1 MTETFFEPEYLK
13 TLNSAQKEAVLTI
26 DGPLLILAGA
36 GAGKTKAITYRIL
49 HLIKQ
54 GVRPRSIIAITFT
67 NKAAGEMR
75 ERVKKLLEEDRL
87 LNQPRTIDEVPF
99 VSTFHSLGVHMI
111 KENCAFFNLPRH
123 FAIFDKGD
131 SKSAIKS
138 AMETCGIDQKTTEPA
153 KLMHMISKQ
162 KSDGMTIDDFLDK
175 EPKGYTEEIVAKV
188 WREYEHIL
196 NKEKALDFD
205 DLLLKTL
212 KLLKN
217 PEILAMY
224 QERWKY
230 IHIDEYQ
237 DTNKV
242 QYDIAKLLAEKYKNI
257 AVIGDIDQCLVAGTK
272 VTMSNGNKKPIDEI
286 KLNDEV
292 LSNYGSGDFRSAR
305 VTKVFEKD
313 YSGEAVT
320 IITESGKKLTSTP
333 EHTHFGGF
341 ILGSSTQHYF
351 TYLMYKKNKGYR
363 IGVSQTYTKGQKKSV
378 VGFIQRCNH
387 EHGDK
392 VWILGSH
399 NNPNDARILE
409 YKLSLKYALPTIP
422 FVARKNKKLVS
433 NGIVHDQK
441 IIDAIFKEFDTTRS
455 GENLLNDY
463 NLLIDAPHHLAQSRN
478 SNRNNITI
486 TLCGDRRG
494 KNPMHRI
501 AMVGN
506 DLSIK
511 KKLESGGFKTRLAKK
526 GSASW
531 RFETGR
537 IDFGE
542 VMNIVSKINL
552 ILPNLH
558 IIRNARL
565 GGNKTN
571 LKNNNSL
578 SFFPA
583 GSFVPGMVIFNED
596 SSYEVITKVER
607 KKINTKVYDLNIN
620 NTHNFIAN
628 GIITHNSVYSWRG
641 ADFKNIMRFEK
652 DFENSKTILFEQN
665 YRSTKTIISVANTV
679 IAKNIMR
686 KEKNLFTE
694 NEEGDQISLFI
705 AGDEKEEAHFIART
719 AKMLIDQG
727 VKASE
732 IAVLYR
738 ANFQSRVIEEACLRK
753 ELPYELIGTK
763 FFERKEVKDTLSYI
777 KGALNPDSLS
787 DLKRIINTP
796 ARGIGKVTMLK
807 IFEGGEHTLTGLVKE
822 KIIKWRELLKEIKH
836 KAETMVPSEVVKFV
850 IKNSGIEVMYMDDKI
865 DGAERLENIRE
876 LVTIAAGYDAF
887 EIGEGME
894 KFLEHTSLSSDQDEV
909 DKKEGI
915 KLMTIHA
922 AKGLEFDYV
931 FIGGMEQGQFPHERM
946 GDSGK
951 EDAEEERRLFYVALT
966 RARKKIYLSYT
977 QMRTIYGSRQINTP
991 SEFLADIGEE
1001 FLQYENGSPNEQVD
1015 WSKGLL
1021 QF

>member
-75 ERVKKLLEEDRL
+75 ERVKKLLEEDRM

-162 KSDGMTIDDFLDK
+162 KSDGMTIDDFLAK

-188 WREYEHIL
+188 WREYEYIL

-257 AVIGDIDQCLVAGTK
+257 AVIGDIDQ
-272 VTMSNGNKKPIDEI
+272 
-286 KLNDEV
+286 
-292 LSNYGSGDFRSAR
+292 
-305 VTKVFEKD
+305 
-313 YSGEAVT
+313 
-320 IITESGKKLTSTP
+320 
-333 EHTHFGGF
+333 
-341 ILGSSTQHYF
+341 
-351 TYLMYKKNKGYR
+351 
-363 IGVSQTYTKGQKKSV
+363 
-378 VGFIQRCNH
+378 
-387 EHGDK
+387 
-392 VWILGSH
+392 
-399 NNPNDARILE
+399 
-409 YKLSLKYALPTIP
+409 
-422 FVARKNKKLVS
+422 
-433 NGIVHDQK
+433 
-441 IIDAIFKEFDTTRS
+441 
-455 GENLLNDY
+455 
-463 NLLIDAPHHLAQSRN
+463 
-478 SNRNNITI
+478 
-486 TLCGDRRG
+486 
-494 KNPMHRI
+494 
-501 AMVGN
+501 
-506 DLSIK
+506 
-511 KKLESGGFKTRLAKK
+511 
-526 GSASW
+526 
-531 RFETGR
+531 
-537 IDFGE
+537 
-542 VMNIVSKINL
+542 
-552 ILPNLH
+552 
-558 IIRNARL
+558 
-565 GGNKTN
+565 
-571 LKNNNSL
+571 
-578 SFFPA
+578 
-583 GSFVPGMVIFNED
+583 
-596 SSYEVITKVER
+596 
-607 KKINTKVYDLNIN
+607 
-620 NTHNFIAN
+620 
-628 GIITHNSVYSWRG
+628 SVYSWRG

-727 VKASE
+727 VRASE

-822 KIIKWRELLKEIKH
+822 KIVKWRELLKEIKH

-1001 FLQYENGSPNEQVD
+1001 FLQYENGSPSEQVD